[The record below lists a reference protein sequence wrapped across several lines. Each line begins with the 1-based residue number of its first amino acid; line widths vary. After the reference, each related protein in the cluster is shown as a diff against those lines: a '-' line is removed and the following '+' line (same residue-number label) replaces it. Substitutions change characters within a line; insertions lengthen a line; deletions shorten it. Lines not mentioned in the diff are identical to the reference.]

1 LTASPSPFGRQIS
14 PTHARVIASTGGVI
28 GVWPPLAVYKS
39 LTAMATG
46 MARLVDVVGV
56 DHVGLGSDM
65 AGIPNGSI
73 FSEYDQLPALAE
85 ALLGVGFSVAETNK
99 LLGGNYVRVFT
110 ATVT

>member
-1 LTASPSPFGRQIS
+1 MPFGRQIS
-14 PTHARVIASTGGVI
+14 PAHAKVIASIGAMI
-28 GVWPPLAVYKS
+28 GVWPPVAVYKS

-65 AGIPNGSI
+65 ASIPNGSI
-73 FSEYDQLPALAE
+73 FPKYDQLPALAE
-85 ALLGVGFSVAETNK
+85 ALLGIGFNVADTSK
-99 LLGGNYVRVFT
+99 LLGGDYARVFT